1 VTTSR
6 QGTRGRQSDSR
17 EGWAACV
24 GETMVQAVPNT
35 AGWIDRDS
43 LLRLDAA
50 GAEANV
56 ARYLVRHNLD
66 ARVVGSIGA
75 DPFGDIVA
83 NVLAEDHVD
92 IDALD
97 RDTERPT
104 GIYFKEYD
112 GTGSRVHYF
121 RTGSAA
127 SAMGPQV
134 ALRSVVRDA
143 ALVHVTGILP
153 ALSQSCRDL
162 MTALLGE
169 SRPRGLLSFDVNWRP
184 ALWKD
189 SSPEI
194 LLDCAMQADIAL
206 VGIDEAEALWG
217 VSTPDAIRKL
227 LPDPTWV
234 VTKLGSDGAV
244 ASYKGTSTFVRALS
258 VEVVEH
264 VGAGDAFAA
273 GFIAGVLHSESVE
286 VCLRLGNITAAA
298 ALQVQQDV
306 GPLPEPAEL
315 ERLLSLSRL
324 EWDRAH
330 VEIPRRTQ

>member
-1 VTTSR
+1 MAPKEK
-6 QGTRGRQSDSR
+6 GTRGRESDAR
-17 EGWAACV
+17 EGWTACV

-35 AGWIDRDS
+35 AGWIDQDS

-56 ARYLVRHNLD
+56 ARYLVQHNLD
-66 ARVVGSIGA
+66 ARVVGRIGA

-83 NVLAEDHVD
+83 NVLEGDHVD

-97 RDTERPT
+97 RDSTKPT
-104 GIYFKEYD
+104 GIYFKEYN
-112 GTGSRVHYF
+112 GTESRVHYF

-127 SAMGPQV
+127 SAMGPEV
-134 ALRSVVRDA
+134 ASRPVVRDA

-153 ALSQSCRDL
+153 ALSQSCREL
-162 MTALLGE
+162 MTELFGE
-169 SRPRGLLSFDVNWRP
+169 SRPRGLMSFDVNWRP
-184 ALWKD
+184 ALWQE

-194 LLDCAMQADIAL
+194 LLDCARRADITL
-206 VGIDEAEALWG
+206 VGVDEAEALWG

-227 LPDPTWV
+227 LPGPTYV

-244 ASYKGTSTFVRALS
+244 ASYEGTSTFVGALS

-273 GFIAGVLHSESVE
+273 GFIAGVLRSESVE
-286 VCLRLGNITAAA
+286 TCLRLGNITAAA

-315 ERLLSLSRL
+315 KRLLNLSRL

-330 VEIPRRTQ
+330 VQIPRRT